1 MICCKKQR
9 VEAEMDTKEWVDG
22 LRWLSSEQIV
32 DLHFKMQEKIKEHYE
47 KRDTGDNLERAIQ
60 FCEQHV
66 ALAELA
72 FPALKAKHD
81 KQAAEYEALTGNKY
95 PAEFYPPAHHGYRQL
110 ITIMKKRK
118 QLDRV
123 AQLEEKRLSEGWRE

>member
-1 MICCKKQR
+1 
-9 VEAEMDTKEWVDG
+9 MDTKEWVGG
-22 LRWLSSEQIV
+22 LRWLSDEQIV
-32 DLHFKMQEKIKEHYE
+32 DLHFKLQEKIKEHY
-47 KRDTGDNLERAIQ
+47 KQRDVGDNLERAIQ

-72 FPALKAKHD
+72 FPALKAKHN

-95 PAEFYPPAHHGYRQL
+95 PAEFYAPAHHGYRQL

-118 QLDRV
+118 QLVKV
-123 AQLEEKRLSEGWRE
+123 AELEAKRRSEGWRE

>member
-1 MICCKKQR
+1 
-9 VEAEMDTKEWVDG
+9 MDTKEWVNG

-32 DLHFKMQEKIKEHYE
+32 ELHFKLQEKIKEHY
-47 KRDTGDNLERAIQ
+47 KMRDTGDNLERAIQ

-81 KQAAEYEALTGNKY
+81 KQAAEYEALTGSKS
-95 PAEFYPPAHHGYRQL
+95 PVEFYAPAHHGYRQL
-110 ITIMKKRK
+110 IAIMKKSK
-118 QLDRV
+118 QLERV
-123 AQLEEKRLSEGWRE
+123 NQLEAKRKIEGWSE

>member
-1 MICCKKQR
+1 M
-9 VEAEMDTKEWVDG
+9 
-22 LRWLSSEQIV
+22 
-32 DLHFKMQEKIKEHYE
+32 HFKLQEKIKEHYK

-72 FPALKAKHD
+72 FAALIGKHD
-81 KQAAEYEALTGNKY
+81 KQAAEYESKY
-95 PAEFYPPAHHGYRQL
+95 PSEFYAPAHHGYRQL
-110 ITIMKKRK
+110 ITILKNSK

-123 AQLEEKRLSEGWRE
+123 MQLEAKRCSEGWSE